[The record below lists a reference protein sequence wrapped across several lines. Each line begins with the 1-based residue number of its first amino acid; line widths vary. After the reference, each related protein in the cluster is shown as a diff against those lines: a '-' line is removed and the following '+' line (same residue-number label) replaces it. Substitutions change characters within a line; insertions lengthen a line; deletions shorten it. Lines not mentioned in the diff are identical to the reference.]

1 MDLTSLSGGLMLV
14 ALAAVWFVV
23 FIPSWASRSTEKE
36 TEKTRVRELRDSGR
50 AAEQNRSKVA
60 RVATA
65 SARILLVRSLLIGLF
80 LVSLGALAWG
90 VALWTGAADA
100 TVVLS
105 VAGFGAIC
113 SVFALRAVNLRYRAK
128 LSEARTVRKMHKI
141 DPSLFNPNKDAVPDA
156 SRVKNGWTAPGVP
169 EQLYR
174 GSEGT
179 IIEQTFAEVVELPAT
194 KLEGEALDEILKR
207 RRANG

>member
-36 TEKTRVRELRDSGR
+36 TEKTRVRELRESGR

-60 RVATA
+60 KVATA
-65 SARILLVRSLLIGLF
+65 SARMLLVRSLLIALF
-80 LVSLGALAWG
+80 VVSLGALAWG
-90 VALWTGAADA
+90 IALWSGALDA
-100 TVVLS
+100 TVILSAAGLGAVLS
-105 VAGFGAIC
+105 V
-113 SVFALRAVNLRYRAK
+113 VALRAVNLRYRAK
-128 LSEARTVRKMHKI
+128 LAEARTARKMHKI

-179 IIEQTFAEVVELPAT
+179 IIEQTFAEVVELPAA

>member
-50 AAEQNRSKVA
+50 AAEQTRSKVA

-156 SRVKNGWTAPGVP
+156 SRVKKGWTAPGVP

-179 IIEQTFAEVVELPAT
+179 IIEQSFAEVVELPAV
-194 KLEGEALDEILKR
+194 KLEGEALDEILRR